1 MSADEEGEI
10 KPEREKTD
18 GGRVLI
24 NEVRQEEGAPRAIK
38 RVALVPPAQTIDRN
52 SIMDGIIDTMQHF
65 VKDELGAAYAQFITI
80 LDTQPLSMDNKMI
93 INGEGGTIHRAVE
106 ISHTDTDV
114 MRMFDA
120 MVDARN
126 HQGGIDILGV
136 PLHFVFPMRA
146 TEMAAEVVGS
156 APHAQHTFTPSYVIE
171 ASGMGT
177 GLSDRN
183 LDEIG
188 DTVSAAFG
196 GHKIATLMRCSRR
209 NDAGAA
215 IE

>member
-146 TEMAAEVVGS
+146 TEMAADSRKRRGGCQRRRRRVLAGGAYDGS
-156 APHAQHTFTPSYVIE
+156 GSFRLHFFHPPHKLVPCQLCLPIPSTTMPLHRVW
-171 ASGMGT
+171 
-177 GLSDRN
+177 LP
-183 LDEIG
+183 
-188 DTVSAAFG
+188 
-196 GHKIATLMRCSRR
+196 
-209 NDAGAA
+209 
-215 IE
+215 